1 MTETKIA
8 DLIGLTELAEVLGVS
23 KNEANALRQRHG
35 FPAPVHKLRMGP
47 MWDKQQITD
56 WITDDFRPGGRH
68 VLNQEMKCIHC
79 GGPVFFTGRPLT
91 EAGVLITLH
100 LSCYQKCPE
109 TLLRIGHGSE
119 LQALIQTSKEDA

>member
-47 MWDKQQITD
+47 MWDKEQILE

-68 VLNQEMKCIHC
+68 VIDQKLKCIHC
-79 GGPVFFTGRPLT
+79 GEVTFFTGRPLT
-91 EAGVLITLH
+91 EVGVLVTLE
-100 LSCYQKCPE
+100 LSCYQKCPP
-109 TLLRIGHGSE
+109 TYLRIGHGPGLE
-119 LQALIQTSKEDA
+119 AMIQTSRESE